1 MQAAQQRE
9 EPLDHLLLCGPPG
22 LGKTS
27 MARLIADELGV
38 NIHITSG
45 SAIERKGDLAGMLTN
60 LQERDIL
67 FIDEIHRLNA
77 VVEENLYPALEDFEF
92 DYIVG
97 EGPHARNL
105 KLPLK
110 PFTLV
115 GATTRS
121 GLLTSPLRDRF
132 GIINRLE
139 FYSPDELTRI
149 VKRSASLLE
158 IEVTPEGALEI
169 GRRARGTPRIANRLL
184 RRVRDF
190 AQVQNEGV
198 IDKEIADHSLERLG
212 IDQLGLDNLDRRVLL
227 NILEKYGGGPVGV
240 ESLAAAVGEESHTIE
255 EVCEPY
261 LIREGLLQRTPRG
274 RIVACSIPD
283 PVFPVFRR
291 AHAAAAVLPAHHRG
305 DEPRLAVGAHRDD
318 HGLAPPLQN
327 LRPAEQHRRPRRR
340 LSNVV
345 ALPREVRLVHR
356 HLDAVARGR
365 DDAIRGGDVSRVEH
379 EQIAD

>member
-1 MQAAQQRE
+1 MAQESSLNVSTQDKTTRQHLTPQAQDDDRVLDRTLRPHSFDEYIGQEGMKSNLKIFVKAAKQRS
-9 EPLDHLLLCGPPG
+9 EPLDHMLLCGPPG

-27 MARLIADELGV
+27 MARLIAEELEV

-45 SAIERKGDLAGMLTN
+45 PAVERKGDLAGLLTN
-60 LQERDIL
+60 LQHRDIL

-132 GIINRLE
+132 GIINRLD
-139 FYSPDELTRI
+139 FYSAQELTQI
-149 VKRSASLLE
+149 VKRSAALLN
-158 IEVTPEGALEI
+158 INVTPEGAIEI
-169 GRRARGTPRIANRLL
+169 GRRSRGTPRIANRLL

-190 AQVQNEGV
+190 AQVENNGV
-198 IDKEIADHSLERLG
+198 IDAGIANHALERLG
-212 IDQLGLDNLDRRVLL
+212 IDQLGLDPLDIR
-227 NILEKYGGGPVGV
+227 ILTVILTKFGGGPVGV
-240 ESLAAAVGEESHTIE
+240 DSLAAAVGEEAHTIE

-261 LIREGLLQRTPRG
+261 LIREGLILRTPRG
-274 RIVACSIPD
+274 RIATSSAREHLGVAATPQQSLL
-283 PVFPVFRR
+283 F
-291 AHAAAAVLPAHHRG
+291 
-305 DEPRLAVGAHRDD
+305 
-318 HGLAPPLQN
+318 
-327 LRPAEQHRRPRRR
+327 
-340 LSNVV
+340 
-345 ALPREVRLVHR
+345 
-356 HLDAVARGR
+356 
-365 DDAIRGGDVSRVEH
+365 
-379 EQIAD
+379 

>member
-1 MQAAQQRE
+1 MSLSADSMNGQDGRKNLNPQAGLEDRVLDRTLRPCSFDEYVGQEAMKDNLRIFVQAAQQRE

-45 SAIERKGDLAGMLTN
+45 PAIERKGDLAGMLTN

-274 RIVACSIPD
+274 RMATN
-283 PVFPVFRR
+283 
-291 AHAAAAVLPAHHRG
+291 AAREHLG
-305 DEPRLAVGAHRDD
+305 
-318 HGLAPPLQN
+318 
-327 LRPAEQHRRPRRR
+327 
-340 LSNVV
+340 
-345 ALPREVRLVHR
+345 ALPQPSQGNLF
-356 HLDAVARGR
+356 
-365 DDAIRGGDVSRVEH
+365 
-379 EQIAD
+379 

>member
-1 MQAAQQRE
+1 MSQSLGSEQHVNGQEARQNLAPHAQGEEKVIDRTLRPHSFEEYIGQEAMKANLKVFVQAASERE

-27 MARLIADELGV
+27 MARLIAEELQV

-45 SAIERKGDLAGMLTN
+45 PAIERKGDLAGMLTN
-60 LQERDIL
+60 VQERDIL

-110 PFTLV
+110 PFTLI

-139 FYSPDELTRI
+139 FYTPQDLTRI
-149 VKRSASLLE
+149 VERSASLLKIE
-158 IEVTPEGALEI
+158 ITPEGAHEI
-169 GRRARGTPRIANRLL
+169 GCRARGTPRIANRLL

-190 AQVQNEGV
+190 AQVENEGL
-198 IDKEIADHSLERLG
+198 IDQKIADHALERLG
-212 IDQLGLDNLDRRVLL
+212 IDQRGLDMLDRRFLHS
-227 NILEKYGGGPVGV
+227 ILQKFGGGPVGI
-240 ESLAAAVGEESHTIE
+240 ESLAAAVGEESHTLE

-261 LIREGLLQRTPRG
+261 LIREGFIMRTPRG
-274 RIVACSIPD
+274 RIATTMAREHMGAELVPD
-283 PVFPVFRR
+283 QASLF
-291 AHAAAAVLPAHHRG
+291 
-305 DEPRLAVGAHRDD
+305 
-318 HGLAPPLQN
+318 
-327 LRPAEQHRRPRRR
+327 
-340 LSNVV
+340 
-345 ALPREVRLVHR
+345 
-356 HLDAVARGR
+356 
-365 DDAIRGGDVSRVEH
+365 
-379 EQIAD
+379 